1 MKPLPLLCQNNYP
14 VLEKRYLTPRY
25 KDLKQVCFLRRTSNE
40 RGMSVTELMVA
51 ICIGAILAAVAIPS
65 YINYVQQSRV
75 ITLIIPRLHLIE
87 TNISLFY
94 SMNNRLPG
102 NDDTA
107 DLLKDIDT
115 EYCEIDITNGSIT
128 MKIDA
133 PDSSS
138 KLQILHGKVLLASPV
153 ISKYKIVS
161 WHLSGEL
168 AERLKI
174 NY

>member
-1 MKPLPLLCQNNYP
+1 
-14 VLEKRYLTPRY
+14 LE
-25 KDLKQVCFLRRTSNE
+25 LKRRTYLSGNQH
-40 RGMSVTELMVA
+40 GMTVTELMVA
-51 ICIGAILAAVAIPS
+51 VCILGILAAVAIPS

-75 ITLIIPRLHLIE
+75 ISLIIPRLHLIE

-102 NDDTA
+102 NA
-107 DLLKDIDT
+107 DAVELLKDIDT
-115 EYCEIDITNGSIT
+115 EYCEIAISSGSIA
-128 MKIDA
+128 MKINA

-138 KLQILHGKVLLASPV
+138 KLHILHEKVLLASPV
-153 ISKYKIVS
+153 ITKYKIVT

-168 AERLKI
+168 ADRLKI

>member
-1 MKPLPLLCQNNYP
+1 M
-14 VLEKRYLTPRY
+14 T
-25 KDLKQVCFLRRTSNE
+25 
-40 RGMSVTELMVA
+40 VTELMVA
-51 ICIGAILAAVAIPS
+51 VCILGILAAVAIPS

-75 ITLIIPRLHLIE
+75 ISLIIPRLHLIE

-102 NDDTA
+102 NA
-107 DLLKDIDT
+107 DAAELLKEIDT
-115 EYCEIDITNGSIT
+115 EYCEIAITNGSIA
-128 MKIDA
+128 MKINA

-138 KLQILHGKVLLASPV
+138 KLHILHGNVLVASPV
-153 ISKYKIVS
+153 ITKYKIES

-168 AERLKI
+168 ADRLKI

>member
-1 MKPLPLLCQNNYP
+1 MKF
-14 VLEKRYLTPRY
+14 E
-25 KDLKQVCFLRRTSNE
+25 RRTYLSGNQL
-40 RGMSVTELMVA
+40 GMSVTELMVA
-51 ICIGAILAAVAIPS
+51 VCILGILAAVAIPS

-102 NDDTA
+102 NDDTV

-115 EYCEIDITNGSIT
+115 EYCEIAITNGSIT
-128 MKIDA
+128 MKINA

-138 KLQILHGKVLLASPV
+138 KFQILHGKVLIASPV

-168 AERLKI
+168 ADRLKI

>member
-1 MKPLPLLCQNNYP
+1 MQLKSRVYLSGNNH
-14 VLEKRYLTPRY
+14 
-25 KDLKQVCFLRRTSNE
+25 
-40 RGMSVTELMVA
+40 GMTVTELMVCV
-51 ICIGAILAAVAIPS
+51 CIFSILAAVAIPS
-65 YINYVQQSRV
+65 YLNYVQQSRV

-115 EYCEIDITNGSIT
+115 EYCELDITNGSIT
-128 MKIDA
+128 MKINA
-133 PDSSS
+133 PDISS
-138 KLQILHGKVLLASPV
+138 KLQILHGKVLVASPV

-168 AERLKI
+168 ADRLKI

>member
-1 MKPLPLLCQNNYP
+1 M
-14 VLEKRYLTPRY
+14 E
-25 KDLKQVCFLRRTSNE
+25 LKRRTYLSGNQL
-40 RGMSVTELMVA
+40 GMTVTELMVA
-51 ICIGAILAAVAIPS
+51 VCILGILAAVAIPS

-75 ITLIIPRLHLIE
+75 ITLIIPRLHIIE

-102 NDDTA
+102 NDDIV

-115 EYCEIDITNGSIT
+115 EYCEIAITNGSIA
-128 MKIDA
+128 MKINA
-133 PDSSS
+133 PDRSS
-138 KLQILHGKVLLASPV
+138 KLKILHGKVLVASPV

-161 WHLSGEL
+161 WHLAGEL
-168 AERLKI
+168 ADRLKI

>member
-1 MKPLPLLCQNNYP
+1 M
-14 VLEKRYLTPRY
+14 E
-25 KDLKQVCFLRRTSNE
+25 LKRRTYLSGNQH
-40 RGMSVTELMVA
+40 GMTVTELMVSV
-51 ICIGAILAAVAIPS
+51 CILGILAAVAIPS

-75 ITLIIPRLHLIE
+75 ISLIIPRLHLIE

-102 NDDTA
+102 NA
-107 DLLKDIDT
+107 DAVELLKDIDT
-115 EYCEIDITNGSIT
+115 EYCEVAITNGSIV
-128 MKIDA
+128 MKINA

-138 KLQILHGKVLLASPV
+138 KLHILHEKVLLASPV
-153 ISKYKIVS
+153 ITKYKIVT

-168 AERLKI
+168 ADRLKI

>member
-1 MKPLPLLCQNNYP
+1 LSGNQL
-14 VLEKRYLTPRY
+14 
-25 KDLKQVCFLRRTSNE
+25 
-40 RGMSVTELMVA
+40 GMSVTELMVA
-51 ICIGAILAAVAIPS
+51 VCILGILAAVAIPS

-102 NDDTA
+102 NDDTV

-115 EYCEIDITNGSIT
+115 EYCEIVITNGSIT
-128 MKIDA
+128 MKINA

-138 KLQILHGKVLLASPV
+138 KFQILHGKVLIASPV
-153 ISKYKIVS
+153 ITKYKIVS

-168 AERLKI
+168 ADRLKI